1 MRRAVLLTGLVLAA
15 GFVPAAGPSAFADD
29 VPFLD
34 TPQLHCSDWKK
45 VAPHV
50 WTQTGVITE
59 NGRTY
64 EGNTLDNTDQSRMM
78 DLLCT
83 S

>member
-1 MRRAVLLTGLVLAA
+1 MSTSGAA
-15 GFVPAAGPSAFADD
+15 SPAWADD
-29 VPFLD
+29 VQFID

-50 WTQTGVITE
+50 WTQTGVIE
-59 NGRTY
+59 EGGHRY
-64 EGNTLDNTDQSRMM
+64 EGTTMDNTDQSRML

-83 S
+83 N

>member
-1 MRRAVLLTGLVLAA
+1 MRRTVLLIGLAFGAMCPVAA
-15 GFVPAAGPSAFADD
+15 WADD
-29 VPFLD
+29 VQFID

-50 WTQTGVITE
+50 WTQTGVIDE
-59 NGRTY
+59 GGHHY
-64 EGNTLDNTDQSRMM
+64 QGNTMDNTDQSRML